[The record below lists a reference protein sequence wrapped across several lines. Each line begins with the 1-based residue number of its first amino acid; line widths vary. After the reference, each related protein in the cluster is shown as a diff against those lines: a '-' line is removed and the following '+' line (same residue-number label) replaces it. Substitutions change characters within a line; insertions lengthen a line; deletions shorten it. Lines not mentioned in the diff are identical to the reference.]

1 MSPQAWGYQWPN
13 WCINFPPICFSS
25 LIYAYVLRILPYTIL
40 HKLRSKRWVSSDHA
54 GMNKV
59 SCEVSIFYLNS
70 DWINPPYGMK
80 RKFRELYYCSYS
92 TLDCCPYG
100 RFSRK
105 INFSLWRHR
114 KKRIGQKPTKFLR
127 RLLKPLSRAKKSRKT
142 LFDGKSKGPL
152 LARAVLNNE
161 VCLSEAMFSENMLE
175 NLRENLV
182 RILQN

>member
-1 MSPQAWGYQWPN
+1 
-13 WCINFPPICFSS
+13 
-25 LIYAYVLRILPYTIL
+25 
-40 HKLRSKRWVSSDHA
+40 
-54 GMNKV
+54 
-59 SCEVSIFYLNS
+59 
-70 DWINPPYGMK
+70 MK

-114 KKRIGQKPTKFLR
+114 KKRIGQKPNQVFMTC
-127 RLLKPLSRAKKSRKT
+127 LKTSFTGKKSRKT

-161 VCLSEAMFSENMLE
+161 VCLSEAMFSNNVLE

-182 RILQN
+182 RILQNQQFEIFNMQISGGFLCACIFTEFNQQFLFF

>member
-1 MSPQAWGYQWPN
+1 
-13 WCINFPPICFSS
+13 
-25 LIYAYVLRILPYTIL
+25 
-40 HKLRSKRWVSSDHA
+40 
-54 GMNKV
+54 
-59 SCEVSIFYLNS
+59 
-70 DWINPPYGMK
+70 MK

-114 KKRIGQKPTKFLR
+114 KKRIGQKPNQIFETC
-127 RLLKPLSRAKKSRKT
+127 LKTFFTGKKKSRKT

-161 VCLSEAMFSENMLE
+161 VCLSEAMFSKKICSKISEKIWLE
-175 NLRENLV
+175 YCRISNLKSLTCKFLEVFCALAF
-182 RILQN
+182 LQNSTNSFFSFDFAYELLKRLQEGSLTIANG